1 MLEQIIFWITGFVL
15 IATAA
20 GVIAMKN
27 PVNSVISLLV
37 AMFALA
43 LLYVL
48 MGAYIVAL
56 FQIIVYIGAI
66 IVLFLFV
73 VMLLNIK
80 DIRQALVQDYHT
92 LILSALAIIFI
103 AGTVFLLG
111 SALQLNIAETDISVL
126 QASATLKALALDIF
140 SRHLLA
146 LELTSVLLLAGA
158 IGALLISRKLKG

>member
-1 MLEQIIFWITGFVL
+1 MLEQIIFWLTGFVL
-15 IATAA
+15 IAAA
-20 GVIAMKN
+20 VGVVAMKN
-27 PVNSVISLLV
+27 PVNSVISLLL

-43 LLYVL
+43 SLYAL

-73 VMLLNIK
+73 VMLLNVK
-80 DIRQALVQDYHT
+80 DMRQALVQDYRT

-103 AGTVFLLG
+103 ACTVFLLG
-111 SALQLNIAETDISVL
+111 YALQISIAKTDIFVL
-126 QASATLKALALDIF
+126 QDSTTLKALALDIF

-146 LELTSVLLLAGA
+146 LELTSVLMLVGA
-158 IGALLISRKLKG
+158 IGALLISRKLRG

>member
-15 IATAA
+15 IAAA
-20 GVIAMKN
+20 VSVIAMKN

-43 LLYVL
+43 SFYVL
-48 MGAYIVAL
+48 MGAYVVAL
-56 FQIIVYIGAI
+56 FQVIVYIGAI

-80 DIRQALVQDYHT
+80 DIRQILVHDFRT
-92 LILSALAIIFI
+92 LIMSALAIIVI
-103 AGTVFLLG
+103 AATVCLFWF
-111 SALQLNIAETDISVL
+111 ALQLRVNATGVYAL
-126 QASATLKALALDIF
+126 QAPATLKALALDIF

-146 LELTSVLLLAGA
+146 LELTSVLLLVGA
-158 IGALLISRKLKG
+158 VGALLISRKLRG

>member
-1 MLEQIIFWITGFVL
+1 MLEQIIFWITGFAL
-15 IATAA
+15 ITAA
-20 GVIAMKN
+20 VGVIAMKN

-43 LLYVL
+43 SLYVL

-73 VMLLNIK
+73 VMLLNAK
-80 DIRQALVQDYHT
+80 DLLQTTALDYRT

-103 AGTVFLLG
+103 AVTICLLWY
-111 SALQLNIAETDISVL
+111 ALQTNITETGRLAL

-146 LELTSVLLLAGA
+146 FELTSVLLLTGA
-158 IGALLISRKLKG
+158 IGALLISRKLRG